1 MSSRRMIV
9 AFTAVMVVLTAVYYA
24 RPGWHIAIW
33 TAIGTASAAA
43 VAVGVA
49 RNRPRRKLP
58 WLLLSVGIFA
68 FAMGDSTYLFL
79 TDVLGHP
86 QPFPSLADLIYLGLF
101 MPLAAGGMIGLAR
114 TSAAGRDRASL
125 LDALALT
132 VGLGLLSW
140 LFLIDPY
147 VHADD
152 LTWVQKAISIA
163 YPLFDVLVLAI
174 LARLVISMRLT
185 PSILLL
191 AIGGV
196 GMLVADVLY
205 GFSRLGIGASWLMG
219 GPIDLGWI
227 VFYAAWGLAT
237 LHPSMVALTD
247 PRVPARSGLTVRRVV
262 LLALSTLIAP
272 AVLIVQAVRGDGRYV
287 GVSAFVAAAMFLL
300 VLARLYGAV
309 SGYRGVVSR
318 ERALRE
324 AGAALVSAS
333 DVGEVSA
340 AVEAAVGRLLPAGL
354 AHRVVLALDEPEPDA
369 AATPAGSGISFVY
382 TATLGPDLT
391 RRLGHIEVAAKCPL
405 VVNRRASGDPHVGT
419 LFVASEETTLAA
431 LREAIEVLA
440 SQAALALDRIG
451 LAWEITQRRS
461 QEYFRT
467 LVQNNSDAI
476 LILDAG
482 DRIRYASP
490 SAAGMFGGD
499 LLPGTPVLDLLDA
512 ASRVAARRMLNLL
525 RTGERGMTQDDWV
538 ALGPDGARVQV
549 EASCRDLRAEPTVAG
564 LVLTLRDV
572 TERRRLEQELTHRA
586 FHDSLTGLA
595 NRVLFHD
602 RLQQALGRAARNGTM
617 VGVLFIDLDD
627 FKVIND
633 TMGHACG
640 DELLVAASQRLTAE
654 LAAGDTAARLGGD
667 EFAALVEDA
676 RDPRE
681 VEAVAQRVV
690 GAFGKPYLLG
700 ESVVNG
706 PASIGIATTAEAIDG
721 DDLLRQADLA
731 LYVAKGAGKGQWRRY
746 QAALHNQV
754 LDRLELRAELD
765 QAIVDRSFVLQYQP
779 IVDLRT
785 GAASGLEALVRW
797 QHPTRGLLGP
807 GRFIDVA
814 EESGLIVPIG
824 DWVIEQALTDAAT
837 WCGAD
842 TPEDGPYVSI
852 NVSARQF
859 SDPGFVDRAL
869 RRLAAAA
876 LPADRLV
883 LEITET
889 LLLNDNERVRH
900 DLARLRQA
908 GIRVAIDDFGTGYS
922 SLSYLRK
929 VPADILKIE
938 KSFIDAVATQPQ
950 QRALV
955 EGILRLA
962 HTLGL
967 TVVAEGIEE
976 ESDRAALIAAG
987 CRYGQGYLFC
997 RPMNHPDV
1005 LTWLADAQVAA

>member
-1 MSSRRMIV
+1 MSSRRTI
-9 AFTAVMVVLTAVYYA
+9 AGFTAVMIVLTAVYYA

-33 TAIGTASAAA
+33 TAIGTAGAAA
-43 VAVGVA
+43 VAAGVA
-49 RNRPRRKLP
+49 RNRPRRRLP
-58 WLLLSVGIFA
+58 WLFLSAGIFA
-68 FAMGDSTYLFL
+68 FAMGDTTYLFL
-79 TDVLGHP
+79 TDVLGYP

-101 MPLAAGGMIGLAR
+101 FPLAAAGMIGLAR

-147 VHADD
+147 VRADD

-185 PSILLL
+185 PAVLLM
-191 AIGGV
+191 ATGGV
-196 GMLVADVLY
+196 GLLVADVLY
-205 GFSRLGIGASWLMG
+205 GFSRLGIGAAWLMG

-227 VFYAAWGLAT
+227 VFYAAWGAAA

-262 LLALSTLIAP
+262 LLALSTLVAP
-272 AVLIVQAVRGDGRYV
+272 VVLIVQAIRDDGRYV
-287 GVSAFVAAAMFLL
+287 GVSALVAAVMFLL

-309 SGYRGVVSR
+309 SGYRGVVAR

-333 DVGEVSA
+333 DAGEVTE
-340 AVEAAVGRLLPAGL
+340 AVRKAVGRLLPAGL
-354 AHRVVLALDEPEPDA
+354 PHRVVLALDEPEPS
-369 AATPAGSGISFVY
+369 TPARSGVRFVY
-382 TATLGPDLT
+382 TASLGPDLAG
-391 RRLGHIEVAAKCPL
+391 RLGHIEVAAKCPL
-405 VVNRRASGDPHVGT
+405 VVTPGT
-419 LFVASEETTLAA
+419 LFVAAEETTLAA

-451 LAWEITQRRS
+451 LAWEIAQRRGE
-461 QEYFRT
+461 EYFRT
-467 LVQNNSDAI
+467 LVRNNSDVI
-476 LILDAG
+476 LILDPG

-490 SAAGMFGGD
+490 SAATMFGAD
-499 LLPGTPVLDLLDA
+499 PLPGTAVLDLLDP
-512 ASRVAARRMLNLL
+512 ASRVLARRMLDLL
-525 RTGERGMTQDDWV
+525 RAGERGMTQDDWV

-549 EASCRDLRAEPTVAG
+549 EASCRDLRADPTVAG
-564 LVLTLRDV
+564 LVLTMRDV
-572 TERRRLEQELTHRA
+572 TERRRLERELTHRA

-640 DELLVAASQRLTAE
+640 DELLVAASRRLAAE

-676 RDPRE
+676 RDPQD
-681 VEAVAQRVV
+681 VELVAQRVV
-690 GAFGKPYLLG
+690 AAFGKPYLVG
-700 ESVVNG
+700 DSVVNG

-765 QAIVDRSFVLQYQP
+765 QAVADGSFVLQYQP
-779 IVDLRT
+779 IVDLST

-797 QHPTRGLLGP
+797 RHPTRGLLAP

-814 EESGLIVPIG
+814 EESGLIVAIG
-824 DWVIEQALTDAAT
+824 DWVIERALADAAAWGGT
-837 WCGAD
+837 A
-842 TPEDGPYVSI
+842 GPYVSV

-859 SDPGFVDRAL
+859 SDPGFVDRVL
-869 RRLAAAA
+869 RRVAGAA
-876 LPADRLV
+876 LPAERLV

-889 LLLNDNERVRH
+889 LLLRDDERVRH

-929 VPADILKIE
+929 VPADVLKIE
-938 KSFIDAVATQPQ
+938 KSFIDGVSTQPR

-962 HTLGL
+962 QTLGL

-976 ESDRAALIAAG
+976 EADRAALVAAG
-987 CRYGQGYLFC
+987 CRYGQGFLFR
-997 RPMNHPDV
+997 RPMDHPDV
-1005 LTWLADAQVAA
+1005 LTWLADAPVAA

>member
-1 MSSRRMIV
+1 MSSRRIIAIFTVVMIV
-9 AFTAVMVVLTAVYYA
+9 LTGVYYA

-33 TAIGTASAAA
+33 TAIGTASAVG

-68 FAMGDSTYLFL
+68 FAMGDSTYIFL
-79 TDVLGHP
+79 TDVLGQP
-86 QPFPSLADLIYLGLF
+86 QPFPSLADAIYLGLF
-101 MPLAAGGMIGLAR
+101 FPLAAAGLIGLAR

-132 VGLGLLSW
+132 IGLGLLSW

-185 PSILLL
+185 PSVLLM

-227 VFYAAWGLAT
+227 VFYAAWGLAA

-247 PRVPARSGLTVRRVV
+247 PRVPARSALTVRRVV
-262 LLALSTLIAP
+262 LLTLSTMIAP
-272 AVLIVQAVRGDGRYV
+272 TVLIVQAIRHDDRYV
-287 GVSAFVAAAMFLL
+287 GVSAAVAAAMFLL
-300 VLARLYGAV
+300 VLARLYGAA

-324 AGAALVSAS
+324 SGAALVSAS
-333 DVGEVSA
+333 DVADVSEAVQA
-340 AVEAAVGRLLPAGL
+340 AVRRLLPPGH
-354 AHRVVLALDEPEPDA
+354 AHRVVLALDEPEPDS
-369 AATPAGSGISFVY
+369 AATLSGGGVSFVY

-391 RRLGHIEVAAKCPL
+391 SRLGHMEVAAKCPL
-405 VVNRRASGDPHVGT
+405 VVTHRAAGDPYLGT
-419 LFVASEETTLAA
+419 LFVAAGEATLAT

-451 LAWEITQRRS
+451 LAWEITRRRS
-461 QEYFRT
+461 EEYFRT
-467 LVQNNSDAI
+467 LVQNNSDVI

-490 SAAGMFGGD
+490 SAGAMFGGD
-499 LLPGTPVLDLLDA
+499 PLPGTPVLDLLDA
-512 ASRVAARRMLNLL
+512 ASRIVARRMLNLL

-538 ALGPDGARVQV
+538 ALGPDDARVQV

-586 FHDSLTGLA
+586 FHDSLTGLP

-602 RLQQALGRAARNGTM
+602 RLQHALGRAARNETM

-654 LAAGDTAARLGGD
+654 LSAGDTAARMGGD
-667 EFAALVEDA
+667 EFVALIEDA
-676 RDPRE
+676 RDPEE
-681 VEAVAQRVV
+681 VERVAQRVV
-690 GAFGKPYLLG
+690 AAFGKPYLIG
-700 ESVVNG
+700 DNVVNG

-797 QHPTRGLLGP
+797 QHPTRGLLAP

-814 EESGLIVPIG
+814 EESGQIVPIG
-824 DWVIEQALTDAAT
+824 DWVIEQALADAAQ
-837 WCGAD
+837 WRGSG
-842 TPEDGPYVSI
+842 EDGPYVSI

-869 RRLAAAA
+869 QRLAAAA

-889 LLLNDNERVRH
+889 LLLRDDDQTRQ

-929 VPADILKIE
+929 VPADVLKIE
-938 KSFIDAVATQPQ
+938 KSFIDAVSTQPQ

-976 ESDRAALIAAG
+976 EADRAALVAAG

-997 RPMNHPDV
+997 RPMNNPDV

>member
-1 MSSRRMIV
+1 MSSRRTI
-9 AFTAVMVVLTAVYYA
+9 AGFTAVMIVLTVVYYA

-33 TAIGTASAAA
+33 TAIGTVSAAA
-43 VAVGVA
+43 VAAGVV

-58 WLLLSVGIFA
+58 WLLLAGGIFA
-68 FAMGDSTYLFL
+68 FAMGDTTYLFL

-101 MPLAAGGMIGLAR
+101 FPLAAAGMIGLAR

-147 VHADD
+147 VRADD

-174 LARLVISMRLT
+174 LTRLVISMRLT
-185 PSILLL
+185 PAVLLM
-191 AIGGV
+191 ATGGV

-205 GFSRLGIGASWLMG
+205 GFSRLGIGAAWLMG
-219 GPIDLGWI
+219 GPIDIGWI
-227 VFYAAWGLAT
+227 VFYAAWGAAA

-262 LLALSTLIAP
+262 LLALSTLVAP
-272 AVLIVQAVRGDGRYV
+272 VVLIVQAVRDDGRYV
-287 GVSAFVAAAMFLL
+287 GISALVAAVMFLL

-333 DVGEVSA
+333 DAGEVTE
-340 AVEAAVGRLLPAGL
+340 AVRDAVGRLLPAGL
-354 AHRVVLALDEPEPDA
+354 PHRVVLALDEPSPS
-369 AATPAGSGISFVY
+369 TPVGSGVRFVY
-382 TATLGPDLT
+382 TASLDPGLAA
-391 RRLGHIEVAAKCPL
+391 RLGHIEVAARCPL
-405 VVNRRASGDPHVGT
+405 VVTAGT
-419 LFVASEETTLAA
+419 LFVAAEETTLAT

-440 SQAALALDRIG
+440 AQAALALDRIG

-467 LVQNNSDAI
+467 LVRNNSDAI

-490 SAAGMFGGD
+490 SAAEMFGAD
-499 LLPGTPVLDLLDA
+499 PLPGTPVLDLLDPP
-512 ASRVAARRMLNLL
+512 SRVLAGRMLDLL
-525 RTGERGMTQDDWV
+525 RAGERGTTQDDWV

-549 EASCRDLRAEPTVAG
+549 EVSCRDLRAEPTVAG
-564 LVLTLRDV
+564 LVLTMRDV

-640 DELLVAASQRLTAE
+640 DELLVAAAQRLAAE
-654 LAAGDTAARLGGD
+654 LAGGDTAARLGGD

-676 RDPRE
+676 RDPEE
-681 VEAVAQRVV
+681 VEIVAQRVV
-690 GAFGKPYLLG
+690 AAFGKPYLIG
-700 ESVVNG
+700 DSVVNG

-754 LDRLELRAELD
+754 RDRLELRAELD
-765 QAIVDRSFVLQYQP
+765 QAVADRSFVLQYQP

-785 GAASGLEALVRW
+785 GAAAGLEALVRW

-824 DWVIEQALTDAAT
+824 DWVIERALADAAD
-837 WCGAD
+837 WGGPA
-842 TPEDGPYVSI
+842 GPYVSI

-859 SDPGFVDRAL
+859 SDPGFVDRTL
-869 RRLAAAA
+869 RRLAEGA

-889 LLLNDNERVRH
+889 LLLRDDERVRH

-929 VPADILKIE
+929 VPADVLKIE
-938 KSFIDAVATQPQ
+938 KSFIDAVSTQPR

-976 ESDRAALIAAG
+976 EADRAALVAAG
-987 CRYGQGYLFC
+987 CRYGQGFLFR

-1005 LTWLADAQVAA
+1005 LTWLADAPVAA

>member
-1 MSSRRMIV
+1 MSSRRVITAFASVMI
-9 AFTAVMVVLTAVYYA
+9 VLTAVYYA
-24 RPGWHIAIW
+24 FPGWHMAIW
-33 TAIGTASAAA
+33 TAIGTASALA

-49 RNRPRRKLP
+49 RNRPRQRLP

-68 FAMGDSTYLFL
+68 FAMGDTTYLFL
-79 TDVLGHP
+79 TEVLGHP
-86 QPFPSLADLIYLGLF
+86 QPFPSLADLIYLGF
-101 MPLAAGGMIGLAR
+101 FFPLAAAGMIGLAR
-114 TSAAGRDRASL
+114 TRASRDRASL

-147 VHADD
+147 VRADD

-185 PSILLL
+185 PSVLLM

-196 GMLVADVLY
+196 GLLVADVLY
-205 GFSRLGIGASWLMG
+205 GLSRLGFGASWLMG

-227 VFYAAWGLAT
+227 VFYAAWGGAA

-247 PRVPARSGLTVRRVV
+247 PRVPGRASLTVRRVV

-272 AVLIVQAVRGDGRYV
+272 TVLIVQAIRGHDRYV
-287 GVSAFVAAAMFLL
+287 GVSALVAALMFLL

-309 SGYRGVVSR
+309 SGYRGVVAR

-333 DVGEVSA
+333 DVGEVTDAVQA
-340 AVEAAVGRLLPAGL
+340 AVSRLLPAGF
-354 AHRVVLALDEPEPDA
+354 AHRVVLAVGEPGPDR
-369 AATPAGSGISFVY
+369 AATPAGIRFVY
-382 TATLGPDLT
+382 TASLGPDLA
-391 RRLGHIEVAAKCPL
+391 RRLGHIEVAARCPL
-405 VVNRRASGDPHVGT
+405 VVTHRTAGNPYLGT
-419 LFVASEETTLAA
+419 LLVAADETTLAS

-467 LVQNNSDAI
+467 LVQNNSDVI
-476 LILDAG
+476 LILDGG
-482 DRIRYASP
+482 DLIRYASP
-490 SAAGMFGGD
+490 SAGAMFGAD
-499 LLPGTPVLDLLDA
+499 PLPGTPVLDLLDPS
-512 ASRVAARRMLNLL
+512 SRRVARRMLNLL
-525 RTGERGMTQDDWV
+525 RTGERGTTQDDWV
-538 ALGPDGARVQV
+538 AIGVDGARVQV
-549 EASCRDLRAEPTVAG
+549 EASCRDLRADPTVGG

-602 RLQQALGRAARNGTM
+602 RVEQALGRAARNGTM

-654 LAAGDTAARLGGD
+654 LAAGATAARLGGD

-676 RDPRE
+676 RDPEE
-681 VEAVAQRVV
+681 VELVAQRVV
-690 GAFGKPYLLG
+690 AAFGKPYLIG
-700 ESVVNG
+700 DSVLNG

-765 QAIVDRSFVLQYQP
+765 QAIADRSFVLQYQP

-785 GAASGLEALVRW
+785 GAGIGLESLVRW
-797 QHPTRGLLGP
+797 QHPTRGLLAP

-824 DWVIEQALTDAAT
+824 DWVIEQALTDAAA
-837 WCGAD
+837 WCGTVAPGD
-842 TPEDGPYVSI
+842 SPYVSI

-859 SDPGFVDRAL
+859 RDPGFVDRVL
-869 RRLAAAA
+869 ERLSTAG

-889 LLLNDNERVRH
+889 LLLGDDERVRH
-900 DLARLRQA
+900 DLVRLRQA

-929 VPADILKIE
+929 VPADVLKIE
-938 KSFIDAVATQPQ
+938 KSFIDAVASHPQ

-976 ESDRAALIAAG
+976 EADRDALVAAG
-987 CRYGQGYLFC
+987 CRYGQGYLYY

-1005 LTWLADAQVAA
+1005 LRWLADAQVAA

>member
-1 MSSRRMIV
+1 MSSRRVIA
-9 AFTAVMVVLTAVYYA
+9 AFAGVMVLLTAVYYA
-24 RPGWHIAIW
+24 FPGWHMAIW

-43 VAVGVA
+43 VAAGAA
-49 RNRPRRKLP
+49 RNRPRRRLP
-58 WLLLSVGIFA
+58 WLLLAAGIFA
-68 FAMGDSTYLFL
+68 FAMGDTTYLFL
-79 TDVLGHP
+79 TDVLGQP

-101 MPLAAGGMIGLAR
+101 FPLAAAGMIGLAR

-147 VHADD
+147 VRADD

-174 LARLVISMRLT
+174 LTRLVISMRLT
-185 PSILLL
+185 PAVLLM
-191 AIGGV
+191 ATGGV
-196 GMLVADVLY
+196 GLLVADVLY
-205 GFSRLGIGASWLMG
+205 GFSRLGIGAAWLMG

-227 VFYAAWGLAT
+227 VFYAAWGAAA

-272 AVLIVQAVRGDGRYV
+272 AVLIVQAVRDDGRYV
-287 GVSAFVAAAMFLL
+287 GISALVAAVMFLL
-300 VLARLYGAV
+300 VLARLYGAA

-318 ERALRE
+318 ERTLRE

-333 DVGEVSA
+333 DVGEVTE
-340 AVEAAVGRLLPAGL
+340 AVRAAVGRLLPSGS

-369 AATPAGSGISFVY
+369 VAGSGIRFVY

-391 RRLGHIEVAAKCPL
+391 RRLGHIEIAAMCPL
-405 VVNRRASGDPHVGT
+405 AVTHRAAGDPYAGT
-419 LFVASEETTLAA
+419 LFVAAEETTLAA

-451 LAWEITQRRS
+451 LAWEITRRRS

-467 LVQNNSDAI
+467 LVQNNSDVI

-490 SAAGMFGGD
+490 SAATMFGAD
-499 LLPGTPVLDLLDA
+499 PLPGTPVLDLLDP
-512 ASRVAARRMLNLL
+512 ASRLLARRVLNLL

-564 LVLTLRDV
+564 LVLTMRDV

-602 RLQQALGRAARNGTM
+602 RLQQALGRAERNGTM

-676 RDPRE
+676 RDPEE
-681 VEAVAQRVV
+681 VELVAQRVV
-690 GAFGKPYLLG
+690 TAFGKPYLIG
-700 ESVVNG
+700 DSVVNG

-765 QAIVDRSFVLQYQP
+765 QAVADRSFVLQYQP

-785 GAASGLEALVRW
+785 GAATGLEALVRW

-824 DWVIEQALTDAAT
+824 DWVIEQALADAAA
-837 WCGAD
+837 WCG
-842 TPEDGPYVSI
+842 TGPEDGPYVSI

-889 LLLNDNERVRH
+889 LLLRDDERVRH

-929 VPADILKIE
+929 VPADVLKIE
-938 KSFIDAVATQPQ
+938 KSFIDAVSTQPQ

-976 ESDRAALIAAG
+976 EADRAALVAAG
-987 CRYGQGYLFC
+987 CRYGQGFLFC
-997 RPMNHPDV
+997 RPMNQPDV
-1005 LTWLADAQVAA
+1005 LTWLADAPVAA

>member
-1 MSSRRMIV
+1 MASRRVIA
-9 AFTAVMVVLTAVYYA
+9 AFAGVMAVLTAVYYA
-24 RPGWHIAIW
+24 FPGWHMAIW

-49 RNRPRRKLP
+49 RNHPRRKLP
-58 WLLLSVGIFA
+58 WLLLSAAIFA
-68 FAMGDSTYLFL
+68 FAMGDTTYLFL
-79 TDVLGHP
+79 TDVLGQP
-86 QPFPSLADLIYLGLF
+86 QPFPSLADLIYVGLF
-101 MPLAAGGMIGLAR
+101 FPLAAAGMLGLAR
-114 TSAAGRDRASL
+114 TSAAARDRASL

-147 VHADD
+147 VRADD
-152 LTWVQKAISIA
+152 LTWLQKTISIA

-174 LARLVISMRLT
+174 LARLVISMRPT
-185 PSILLL
+185 PAVLLM
-191 AIGGV
+191 ATGGL
-196 GMLVADVLY
+196 GLLVADVLY
-205 GFSRLGIGASWLMG
+205 GFSRLGIGAAWLMG

-227 VFYAAWGLAT
+227 VFYAAWGAAA

-272 AVLIVQAVRGDGRYV
+272 IVLIVQAVRDDGRYV
-287 GVSAFVAAAMFLL
+287 GISALVAAVMFLL

-318 ERALRE
+318 ERALRG

-333 DVGEVSA
+333 DVGEVTA
-340 AVEAAVGRLLPAGL
+340 AVRSAVSRLLPGGQ
-354 AHRVVLALDEPEPDA
+354 AHRVVLALEEPDA
-369 AATPAGSGISFVY
+369 AGPPAGSGVQFVY
-382 TATLGPDLT
+382 TATLGPDLA
-391 RRLGHIEVAAKCPL
+391 RRLGHIEVAAECPL
-405 VVNRRASGDPHVGT
+405 VVTHRGTGEPHVGT
-419 LFVASEETTLAA
+419 LFVAAEETTLAA

-451 LAWEITQRRS
+451 LAWEITRRRS
-461 QEYFRT
+461 EEYFRT
-467 LVQNNSDAI
+467 LVQNNSDVI
-476 LILDAG
+476 LILDEG

-490 SAAGMFGGD
+490 SAAAMFGAD
-499 LLPGTPVLDLLDA
+499 PLPGTPVLDLLDP
-512 ASRVAARRMLNLL
+512 ASRRPARRVLNLL
-525 RTGERGMTQDDWV
+525 RTGDRGMTQDDWV
-538 ALGPDGARVQV
+538 ALGPEGARVQV
-549 EASCRDLRAEPTVAG
+549 EASCRDLRAERTVAG

-640 DELLVAASQRLTAE
+640 DELLVAASQRLAAE

-676 RDPRE
+676 RDPEE
-681 VEAVAQRVV
+681 VELVAQRVV
-690 GAFGKPYLLG
+690 AAFGKPYLIG
-700 ESVVNG
+700 DSVVSG
-706 PASIGIATTAEAIDG
+706 PASIGIATTVEAIDG

-765 QAIVDRSFVLQYQP
+765 QAVADRSFVLQYQP

-785 GAASGLEALVRW
+785 GAANGLEALVRW

-824 DWVIEQALTDAAT
+824 DWVIEQALADAAA
-837 WCGAD
+837 WRGAG
-842 TPEDGPYVSI
+842 PEDRPFVSI

-869 RRLAAAA
+869 RRLAAAE

-889 LLLNDNERVRH
+889 LLLQDDERVRH

-938 KSFIDAVATQPQ
+938 KSFIDAVSTQPQ

-976 ESDRAALIAAG
+976 EADREALVAAG
-987 CRYGQGYLFC
+987 CRYGQGFLFC

-1005 LTWLADAQVAA
+1005 LTWLAAAQVAA